1 MSGVTSVQID
11 AWEVLGLLGDPVRRR
26 VAALLAREQLCT
38 CHLVGELGLK
48 QPLVSHHLKALR
60 EAGVVEGSAC
70 GRYTYY
76 RLRPQALRGAADMLQ
91 GLVVDEPGRRPC

>member
-1 MSGVTSVQID
+1 MTSVQID

-26 VAALLAREQLCT
+26 IVALLAREELCT
-38 CHLVGELGLK
+38 CHLVAELGLK

-60 EAGVVEGSAC
+60 GAGVVQGSPC

-76 RLRPQALRGAADMLQ
+76 RLRPEAVRAAAGMLH

>member
-1 MSGVTSVQID
+1 MTSVQID

-26 VAALLAREQLCT
+26 IVGLLAREELCT
-38 CHLVGELGLK
+38 CHLVDELALK

-76 RLRPQALRGAADMLQ
+76 RLRPAALEAAARTLQELTTGA
-91 GLVVDEPGRRPC
+91 PRRRPC